1 MKLGGVVGVAVPTI
15 AVGVVVGGRGVA
27 VAVLV
32 GVLVTVAV
40 LVGVAVLVDVLV
52 AVGTS
57 VGVLVAVGTSV
68 GVLVAVG
75 IFVGVLVAVGTSVGV
90 LVAVGT
96 SVDVLVTVGTSVDVL
111 VTVGTSVGMLV
122 AVGTLVGVV
131 LDVAVGESITLV
143 AVAAVVGIGVMSLE
157 FFKANGKNV
166 QALVVQFGSSNRPVV
181 RAKLKPALARSSVR
195 LIAIN
200 IHRRRCMQCSPYR
213 LDEGTRDEG
222 RGIRD

>member
-27 VAVLV
+27 VVVLV
-32 GVLVTVAV
+32 GVLVAVAV

-96 SVDVLVTVGTSVDVL
+96 SVAVF
-111 VTVGTSVGMLV
+111 V
-122 AVGTLVGVV
+122 AVGAAVGVV

-143 AVAAVVGIGVMSLE
+143 AVAAVVGIGVISLE
-157 FFKANGKNV
+157 FFKASGKNV
-166 QALVVQFGSSNRPVV
+166 QSLVVQLGSSNRPVV

-200 IHRRRCMQCSPYR
+200 IHRRRCMQCSPYTV
-213 LDEGTRDEG
+213 DEGA
-222 RGIRD
+222 RGQGLGVRARETTLVHET